1 MNRSRKDVAM
11 MVAIGALLVFAMYN
25 FVFRPQ
31 TSELSTARGEL
42 RSVEQSVSDA
52 QLALQTPVDASVP
65 IADPGAAP
73 PAVPD
78 DPAMAQL
85 LRQLQAVADQT
96 GVTLAAVDPTRLSE
110 NPSGPGGSLAV
121 SITASGPHASVRA
134 YLAALRDLERLLVI
148 EQIADNIQLATAEQP
163 QQSDQIQ
170 LSVRVFTLQQP
181 PSAAV
186 PVEAPATP

>member
-1 MNRSRKDVAM
+1 M
-11 MVAIGALLVFAMYN
+11 
-25 FVFRPQ
+25 
-31 TSELSTARGEL
+31 
-42 RSVEQSVSDA
+42 
-52 QLALQTPVDASVP
+52 PV
-65 IADPGAAP
+65 ADPGAAP